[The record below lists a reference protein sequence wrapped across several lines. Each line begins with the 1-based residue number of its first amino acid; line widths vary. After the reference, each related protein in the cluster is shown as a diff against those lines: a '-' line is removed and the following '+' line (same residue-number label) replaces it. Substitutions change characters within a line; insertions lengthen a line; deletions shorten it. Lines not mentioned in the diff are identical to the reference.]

1 MLWLMSLGSRQ
12 SRIDPS
18 CLETRTTL
26 LIQSTVCPWTGST
39 IPELHNLSSS
49 SLYAD
54 FFFAGTARGGWCTVF
69 ASSLSWMWYLPQP
82 PPPPPP
88 PPYISLIWDNTYSFA
103 MSKQCLFSFR
113 KIASSNNS
121 DVGLVTFLE
130 SGCRALTLV
139 WICGVL
145 LKEGGV
151 TSRKAM

>member
-1 MLWLMSLGSRQ
+1 MLLLMSLGSRK

-26 LIQSTVCPWTGST
+26 LIQSTHV
-39 IPELHNLSSS
+39 PELVQRFPNCTIFEARLCMLISSS
-49 SLYAD
+49 QVLLEVDDVQVLRLTWAKC
-54 FFFAGTARGGWCTVF
+54 GIC
-69 ASSLSWMWYLPQP
+69 PN
-82 PPPPPP
+82 P
-88 PPYISLIWDNTYSFA
+88 PPYISLNWDNTYSFA
-103 MSKQCLFSFR
+103 MGKQCLFSFR